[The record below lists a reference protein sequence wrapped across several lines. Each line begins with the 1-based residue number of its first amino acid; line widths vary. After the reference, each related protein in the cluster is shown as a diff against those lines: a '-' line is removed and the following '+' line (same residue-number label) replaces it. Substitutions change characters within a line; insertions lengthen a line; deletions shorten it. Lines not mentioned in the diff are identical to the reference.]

1 MSIFKKKDKA
11 EEADVPTLADGE
23 VDAEAVMRKYDRESN
38 TRIWEGIPKV
48 IVTAVMIAFFGLLS
62 LHDAF

>member
-38 TRIWEGIPKV
+38 TVSVR
-48 IVTAVMIAFFGLLS
+48 AFQK
-62 LHDAF
+62 

>member
-48 IVTAVMIAFFGLLS
+48 IVTAVMIAFRSIVFT
-62 LHDAF
+62 